1 MATANRV
8 TAYIDRVKPNVYTD
22 EDKFNWISTLEG
34 LVAREVMGEEGPEYE
49 FPKDVDTE
57 LMVPSPFDDIY
68 QMYVGAMIDFHNREY
83 DSYNNMTAMFQERY
97 DQYKAWYIQQHGTC
111 RAKNFRNVMG

>member
-1 MATANRV
+1 MATVNRV

-68 QMYVGAMIDFHNREY
+68 QLYVGAMIDFHNLE
-83 DSYNNMTAMFQERY
+83 Y
-97 DQYKAWYIQQHGTC
+97 DQYNNTAAMFEERLEQFKAWYIRNNPSC
-111 RAKNFRNVMG
+111 NRVNFKNVN

>member
-1 MATANRV
+1 MATVNRV

-68 QMYVGAMIDFHNREY
+68 QLYVGAMIDFHNREY
-83 DSYNNMTAMFQERY
+83 GQYNNTAAMFEERLE
-97 DQYKAWYIQQHGTC
+97 QCKAWYIRNNASC
-111 RAKNFRNVMG
+111 NRVNFKNVN

>member
-1 MATANRV
+1 MATVNRV

-22 EDKFNWISTLEG
+22 EDKFNWISTLDG

-68 QMYVGAMIDFHNREY
+68 QLYVGAMIDFHNREY
-83 DSYNNMTAMFQERY
+83 DQYNNTAAMFEERLE
-97 DQYKAWYIQQHGTC
+97 QFKAWYIRNNPSC
-111 RAKNFRNVMG
+111 NRVNFKNVN

>member
-1 MATANRV
+1 MATVNRV

-68 QMYVGAMIDFHNREY
+68 QLYVGAMIDFHNREY
-83 DSYNNMTAMFQERY
+83 DQYNNTAAMFEERLE
-97 DQYKAWYIQQHGTC
+97 QFKAWYIRNNPSC
-111 RAKNFRNVMG
+111 NRVNFKNVN

>member
-1 MATANRV
+1 MATVNRV

-68 QMYVGAMIDFHNREY
+68 QLYVGAMIDFHNREY
-83 DSYNNMTAMFQERY
+83 DQYNNTAAMFEERLG
-97 DQYKAWYIQQHGTC
+97 QYEAWYIRNNPSC
-111 RAKNFRNVMG
+111 NRVNFKNVN